1 MAKTLQAPTPECGLE
16 FGAFPMFLPACV
28 QSWNKVIS
36 EGLVVLSAMSILA
49 ALTKKWNY
57 SVENPGEGRLVY
69 REGNREYTFPI
80 YEEADAWVLVSV
92 PSSQRIHFFFNWY
105 WHPREFP
112 SAARERIL
120 PRIEEHLRAAGVNV
134 KVFERGDDEGED
146 FEFYPELFEHRN
158 RASELLEAAGY
169 TWFSDYSSIDLL
181 HEEYG
186 LEICGVQ
193 NEQDVKLIAEALKQ
207 GFPHWHHH
215 KICLHDYGRDPG
227 WS

>member
-1 MAKTLQAPTPECGLE
+1 
-16 FGAFPMFLPACV
+16 
-28 QSWNKVIS
+28 
-36 EGLVVLSAMSILA
+36 MSILA

-57 SVENPGEGRLVY
+57 SVGNPGAGRLLY

-80 YEEADAWVLVSV
+80 YEEEGAWVLVGV

-112 SAARERIL
+112 ASARERIL
-120 PRIEEHLRAAGVNV
+120 PRIEEYLRQAGATVRI
-134 KVFERGDDEGED
+134 FERSADETED
-146 FEFYPELFEHRN
+146 FEFYPELFEHRG

-193 NEQDVKLIAEALKQ
+193 NEQDVKPIAEALQ
-207 GFPHWHHH
+207 RGFPHWHHH
-215 KICLHDYGRDPG
+215 KICLHDCGRDPG
-227 WS
+227 WAVSICMFPSPSPNPESFDDD

>member
-1 MAKTLQAPTPECGLE
+1 
-16 FGAFPMFLPACV
+16 
-28 QSWNKVIS
+28 
-36 EGLVVLSAMSILA
+36 MSMLA

-57 SVENPGEGRLVY
+57 SVENPGAGRLVY

-80 YEEADAWVLVSV
+80 YEEAGAWVLVGV

-112 SAARERIL
+112 AAARERIL
-120 PRIEEHLRAAGVNV
+120 PRIQEHLRAAGVQV
-134 KVFERGDDEGED
+134 KVFERGDGETED
-146 FEFYPELFEHRN
+146 FEFYPELFEHRS

-169 TWFSDYSSIDLL
+169 TWFSDFSSIDLL

-193 NEQDVKLIAEALKQ
+193 NEEDVKPIMEALQ
-207 GFPHWHHH
+207 EGFPHWHHQ
-215 KICLHDYGRDPG
+215 KVCLHDCGRDPG
-227 WS
+227 WAVSFCMLPSRSCNPEWYDGD